1 MVQVKA
7 SQMSFVTKSTTIGMK
22 IINDNFQQC
31 WVPGKIIEIGKYPRA
46 SLSNL
51 LVKIKVYATKITI
64 E

>member
-7 SQMSFVTKSTTIGMK
+7 SQVSFVTKSTTIGMK

-31 WVPGKIIEIGKYPRA
+31 WVLGTIIEIGKYPRA

-51 LVKIKVYATKITI
+51 LVKTKVYATKITLQ
-64 E
+64 